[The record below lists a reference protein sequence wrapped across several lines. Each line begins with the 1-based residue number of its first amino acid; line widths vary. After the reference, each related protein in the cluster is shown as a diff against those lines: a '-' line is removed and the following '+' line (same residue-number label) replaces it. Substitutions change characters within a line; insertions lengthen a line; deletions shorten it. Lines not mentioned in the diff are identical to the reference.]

1 MTRRAISIQ
10 LGDSERPGA
19 APRRWTLAGWR
30 LAAAGISIFF
40 AIALTG
46 FFFVRFSEL
55 KRASRELER
64 VTARNAEL
72 EATIK
77 QLAEV
82 ENELET
88 MRAMDAEMREWLGL
102 AAQPGSANTGDAL
115 AASAATAANSGG
127 GGGGAG
133 AANSTGRAADGAA
146 VDAPLSPGERAIV
159 AEADPVARLTID
171 QLASIAQSAQLAWPI
186 EGWVSSEFGEA
197 RAGDALH
204 TGLDIVAP
212 TGTPVLAAA
221 DGDVV
226 VAGTDSQ
233 YGRLVSIEHAD
244 GLRTFYGHNASLF
257 VSRGDRVVRGQ
268 QIATVGSTGRST
280 APHLHFEVRLRRVV
294 IDPRELL
301 PPESDALAGNR

>member
-10 LGDSERPGA
+10 LGDPGRPGA
-19 APRRWTLAGWR
+19 SQRRWTLAGWQ
-30 LAAAGISIFF
+30 LAAAGISFF
-40 AIALTG
+40 LAIALTG

-55 KRASRELER
+55 TRASRELER
-64 VTARNAEL
+64 ITARNAEL
-72 EATIK
+72 EATLK

-82 ENELET
+82 EHELET
-88 MRAMDAEMREWLGL
+88 MRQMDGEIREWLGL
-102 AAQPGSANTGDAL
+102 DAQPSGASAGDASTAL
-115 AASAATAANSGG
+115 SASSASIAT
-127 GGGGAG
+127 
-133 AANSTGRAADGAA
+133 STADPAPT
-146 VDAPLSPGERAIV
+146 DAPLSPGERAIV
-159 AEADPVARLTID
+159 AEADPDARLTID
-171 QLASIAQSAQLAWPI
+171 QMASIAQSAQLAWPI
-186 EGWVSSEFGEA
+186 EGWVSSEFGDA
-197 RAGDALH
+197 RSGEALH

-212 TGTPVLAAA
+212 NGTPVLAAA

-257 VSRGDRVVRGQ
+257 VQRGDRVVRGQ